1 LGVRGRSHVHVS
13 CALIEGDGLVL
24 AAQRSSSMSLPL
36 KWEFPGGK
44 IHDDETPQECLRREL
59 VEEMGVRVLVGQ
71 GLPTVTHHYPDFSV
85 TLYPFVCAIEA
96 GEITLHEHAAIL
108 WLPPERLSEL
118 DWAEAD
124 LPVIESYLC
133 SGVSGAHRGKGV
145 PS

>member
-1 LGVRGRSHVHVS
+1 VKRRSHVHVS
-13 CALIEGDGLVL
+13 CALIECDGLVL
-24 AAQRSSSMSLPL
+24 AAQRSSTMSLPL

-44 IHDDETPQECLRREL
+44 IHDGETPQACLMREL
-59 VEEMGVRVLVGQ
+59 VEEMGVRVRVGR

-124 LPVIESYLC
+124 LPVIDSYLRSC
-133 SGVSGAHRGKGV
+133 GRGALCAKGV